1 MATKTAKAQPKTKPA
16 KTAVTKFTV
25 TQEYLDANPGLDLQV
40 GDEIE
45 IPEEKGF
52 VYPLYDLWKLD
63 VEAIQSDKDGEAKK
77 VKLTAVKIE
86 RSNVKIE
93 DNVAESINM
102 QSHNSRRRYYKKG
115 TIQNGHEEVI
125 TVK

>member
-1 MATKTAKAQPKTKPA
+1 MATKPVKAPPKTKPI
-16 KTAVTKFTV
+16 KPAVTKFVV
-25 TQEYLDANPGLDLQV
+25 TQEYLDANPDLDLQV

-45 IPEEKGF
+45 IPVEKGF

-63 VEAIQSDKDGEAKK
+63 VEALQSDKDGDPKK

-115 TIQNGHEEVI
+115 TINNGNEEIVV
-125 TVK
+125 VK